1 MTVEEARERYGVKT
15 DNPYGRKVGYVL
27 CGHCPLD
34 GKSICPGKRSGYGDA
49 WEAIANYMTEREGD
63 EPKKPKPK
71 SPRRL
76 KNEGNPVEH
85 PDHYNQG
92 EIECID
98 AMIAAFG
105 KEKVCDWC
113 VMTSFKYHW
122 RYQHKN
128 GDEDICKASWYI
140 DKYKELKEL
149 CE

>member
-1 MTVEEARERYGVKT
+1 MILEEKQNTIRQWCR
-15 DNPYGRKVGYVL
+15 GRG
-27 CGHCPLD
+27 CSECPLFILSGSCAD
-34 GKSICPGKRSGYGDA
+34 KESVERNYQVLVDNGYIPGEK
-49 WEAIANYMTEREGD
+49 T
-63 EPKKPKPK
+63 PK
-71 SPRRL
+71 SPKRL
-76 KNEGNPVEH
+76 KTDGNPVDH

-140 DKYKELKEL
+140 DKYKELREVG
-149 CE
+149 EA

>member
-1 MTVEEARERYGVKT
+1 MLVK
-15 DNPYGRKVGYVL
+15 
-27 CGHCPLD
+27 
-34 GKSICPGKRSGYGDA
+34 A
-49 WEAIANYMTEREGD
+49 WMMRG
-63 EPKKPKPK
+63 KPK
-71 SPRRL
+71 RL
-76 KNEGNPVEH
+76 KGNPVEH

-149 CE
+149 DT